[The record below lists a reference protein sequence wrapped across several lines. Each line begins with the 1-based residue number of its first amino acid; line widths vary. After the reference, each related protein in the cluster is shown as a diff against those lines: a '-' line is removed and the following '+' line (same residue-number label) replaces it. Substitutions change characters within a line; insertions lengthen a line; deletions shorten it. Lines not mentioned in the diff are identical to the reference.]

1 MNVMADRFVT
11 SSVFDHEEFHDHET
25 VAFCRDAA
33 SGLSAIIA
41 IHDTRLGPA
50 IGGCRMW
57 PYPTAHDALTDAL
70 RLSRGMT
77 YKNALAGLDNGGG
90 KAVIIA
96 DPKTD
101 KTPDLL
107 KAFGAHVDR
116 LGGVYR
122 TAEDVGISAAD
133 MEIVGTVTEHA
144 LGTEKT
150 GLGDPSPYTAL
161 GVFCGLRAAVRHK
174 LGTDD
179 LAGLTVCVKG
189 LGSVGYRLSEHL
201 HDASA
206 RLIVADVYTPA
217 VERAIAAFGAQ
228 PIAPDDAHKADC
240 EIFAPC
246 ALGGGLNERTI
257 PDITADIIAGAANNQ
272 LATDVDGERLCDRGI
287 LYAPDYVLNA
297 GGVISIALA
306 APDSSDKAMR
316 ERVATIGD
324 TLAEIFTRADA
335 NSVPTSRIAD
345 MIAEERLKNA
355 HQTSWIDT
363 YSN

>member
-1 MNVMADRFVT
+1 MNVMADRFVS

-41 IHDTRLGPA
+41 VHDTRLGPA

-57 PYPTAHDALTDAL
+57 PYATPHDALTDAL

-101 KTPDLL
+101 KTPALL
-107 KAFGAHVDR
+107 RAFGAHVDR

-122 TAEDVGISAAD
+122 TAEDVGITAED
-133 MEIVGTVTEHA
+133 MEVVGTVTEFA

-161 GVFCGLRAAVRHK
+161 GVFSGIRAALRHRFA
-174 LGTDD
+174 TDA
-179 LAGLTVCVKG
+179 LSGLTVCVKG
-189 LGSVGYRLSEHL
+189 LGNVGYRLCGHL
-201 HDASA
+201 HAAGA
-206 RLIVADVYTPA
+206 RLIVSDVFAPA
-217 VERAIAAFGAQ
+217 VDRAVAAFGAAM
-228 PIAPDDAHKADC
+228 IAPDDAHAADC
-240 EIFAPC
+240 DVFAPC
-246 ALGGGLNERTI
+246 ALGGGLNQHTI
-257 PDITADIIAGAANNQ
+257 PDIRAGIVAGAANNQ
-272 LATDVDGERLCDRGI
+272 LAADADGERLTARGI
-287 LYAPDYVLNA
+287 LYAPDYVINA

-306 APDSSDKAMR
+306 DPNTSAAAMR
-316 ERVATIGD
+316 NRVSTIGD
-324 TLAEIFTRADA
+324 TLAEIFARADA
-335 NSVPTSRIAD
+335 TASPTNRIAD
-345 MIAEERLKNA
+345 SIAEERLNA
-355 HQTSWIDT
+355 AGGTPAT
-363 YSN
+363 ET